1 MGKTVQFGDDICLKL
16 DVSIYGQITKL
27 TETLSTCRV
36 RIFYKG
42 MNRNRT
48 YISDDFANQLIA
60 SLPYAP
66 IKGIFNYTDVDYEDH
81 GQENT
86 DGRIYGIIPENPN
99 FAWEK
104 HLDDDGIEREY
115 ATADVILFTGLYP
128 EANLIPGKSQ
138 SMEIFKDTMDGEWR
152 IYEDGK
158 PYFYFKSGRLLGLQ
172 VLGNEVEPCFEGSAF
187 FSLFKELQDCC
198 RYIEKQKNKE
208 VNNIMDKTL
217 FRLSDNDKAMMIEDA
232 LNPNYNESGDW
243 QWDYCVIDTY
253 DEYAL
258 CRDRKKQKFV
268 RVYYT
273 KDDVNN
279 TISINGEPEEVF
291 IVDVTQ
297 SEYTALLALQAV
309 GGTYEKVNSDYSEF
323 QTTISNL
330 NEEKANFDV
339 EKSNLEA
346 EIEKLKDEKAT
357 FDATI
362 TEKDTVIQNYE
373 KQILDLN
380 AEKVRLETEKN
391 NIINENTSLE
401 AFKKSVENEKKTAI
415 IDEFSAHL
423 TDDQIANYKANMD
436 QYSVTDFKKEICTAA
451 YDADPSIFSNKESGL
466 IFTGNTSDG
475 KAESGVIRILNKYK
489 NGGNK

>member
-1 MGKTVQFGDDICLKL
+1 MGSTAQFNDVCLKL

-27 TETLSTCRV
+27 TETLSKCRV

-48 YISDDFANQLIA
+48 YISDDFANQLIS

-66 IKGIFNYTDVDYEDH
+66 IKGIFSYTDVDYEDH
-81 GQENT
+81 GQDNT
-86 DGRIYGIIPENPN
+86 DGRVYGIIPENPN

-158 PYFYFKSGRLLGLQ
+158 PYFYFKSGGLLGLQ
-172 VLGNEVEPCFEGSAF
+172 ILGEKVEPCFEGSAF
-187 FSLFKELQDCC
+187 FSLFKELQGCYE
-198 RYIEKQKNKE
+198 YIKKQENKE

-217 FRLSDNDKAMMIEDA
+217 FRLSDNDKAIMIEDA
-232 LNPNYNESGDW
+232 LNPNYNEAGDW
-243 QWDYCVIDTY
+243 QLDYCVIDTY

-273 KDDVNN
+273 KDDINN

-309 GGTYEKVNSDYSEF
+309 GGTYEKINNDYTEYQTKISDLEK
-323 QTTISNL
+323 
-330 NEEKANFDV
+330 EKANFEAEKTNLEIEINELKA
-339 EKSNLEA
+339 EKSA
-346 EIEKLKDEKAT
+346 

-362 TEKDTVIQNYE
+362 AEKDASIQKYE
-373 KQILDLN
+373 NQISELN
-380 AEKVRLETEKN
+380 AEKVRLEAERN
-391 NIINENTSLE
+391 NIISENTSLE
-401 AFKKSVENEKKTAI
+401 AFKRSVENEKKTAI
-415 IDEFSAHL
+415 IDEFSAYL
-423 TDDQIANYKANMD
+423 TDEQIDTYKSNMGD
-436 QYSVTDFKKEICTAA
+436 YSVTDFKKEICTAA

-466 IFTGNTSDG
+466 IYTGDTSDG
-475 KAESGVIRILNKYK
+475 KAETGVIRILNKYK

>member
-1 MGKTVQFGDDICLKL
+1 MGSTVQFNDVCLKL

-27 TETLSTCRV
+27 TETLSKCRV

-42 MNRNRT
+42 MNRNRI
-48 YISDDFANQLIA
+48 YISDDFANQLIS

-66 IKGIFNYTDVDYEDH
+66 IKGIFSYTDVDYEDH
-81 GQENT
+81 GQDNT

-158 PYFYFKSGRLLGLQ
+158 PYFYFKSGGLLGLQ
-172 VLGNEVEPCFEGSAF
+172 ILGEKVEPCFEGSAF
-187 FSLFKELQDCC
+187 FSLFKELQGCYE
-198 RYIEKQKNKE
+198 YIKKQENKE

-217 FRLSDNDKAMMIEDA
+217 FRLSDNDKAIMIEDA
-232 LNPNYNESGDW
+232 LNPNYNEAGDW
-243 QWDYCVIDTY
+243 QLDYCVIDTY

-258 CRDRKKQKFV
+258 CRDCKKQKFV

-273 KDDVNN
+273 KDDINN
-279 TISINGEPEEVF
+279 TISIDGEPEDVF

-309 GGTYEKVNSDYSEF
+309 GGTYEKINNDYTESQTKISDLEK
-323 QTTISNL
+323 
-330 NEEKANFDV
+330 EKANFEAEKTNLEIEINELKA
-339 EKSNLEA
+339 EKSA
-346 EIEKLKDEKAT
+346 
-357 FDATI
+357 FDTTI
-362 TEKDTVIQNYE
+362 AEKDASIQNYE
-373 KQILDLN
+373 NQISELN
-380 AEKVRLETEKN
+380 AEKVRLEAERN
-391 NIINENTSLE
+391 NIISENTSLE
-401 AFKKSVENEKKTAI
+401 AFKRSVEDEKKTAI
-415 IDEFSAHL
+415 IDEFSAYL
-423 TDDQIANYKANMD
+423 TDEQIDTYKSNMGD
-436 QYSVTDFKKEICTAA
+436 YSVTDFKKEICTAA

-466 IFTGNTSDG
+466 IYTGDTSDG
-475 KAESGVIRILNKYK
+475 KAETGVIRILNKYK